1 MAAVSRSSTFHRFAI
16 YYSEG
21 PVLLRVLTAAR
32 HAGAEP
38 AWHFA
43 RLGAGSGCK
52 IELAIGGF
60 TRLAAESFS
69 GRMRSM
75 PGVIKVMWS
84 RSPCAALQAAE

>member
-1 MAAVSRSSTFHRFAI
+1 MAAVSRSTTFHRFTI

-38 AWHFA
+38 AWHFT
-43 RLGAGSGCK
+43 RLGAGSGFK
-52 IELAIGGF
+52 IELAVGGF

-69 GRMRSM
+69 SRMRST
-75 PGVIKVMWS
+75 PGVTKVMWNK
-84 RSPCAALQAAE
+84 SPCAALQAAE